1 MPIEKTKPAPL
12 LSALAAAET
21 TTSGVWEPPALSTID
36 GVAAAMSV
44 VLSGRV
50 LTALIGMLL
59 AAKEREYGPSGCAR
73 VGRRRVLAKARA
85 MGLNA
90 TIVVDVVRGGLCC
103 SVVGVDC
110 LVYALGTTEVVGC
123 LWIYTKGGPHFAAS
137 PSPLASN
144 VPCVQ
149 SSHVC
154 QLGSF

>member
-123 LWIYTKGGPHFAAS
+123 LWICDLSVVICESKAAKMGYLYERWSSFRSFAIS
-137 PSPLASN
+137 TS
-144 VPCVQ
+144 
-149 SSHVC
+149 
-154 QLGSF
+154 